1 MIHVRKRQPR
11 TGQGARRE
19 AGTNQERLPSCPR
32 LGSDRN
38 AYARILNALD
48 MITASEISAA
58 MPLPFPRG
66 GV

>member
-1 MIHVRKRQPR
+1 MRAASDNCERAKARGAKLGR
-11 TGQGARRE
+11 TKNVFE
-19 AGTNQERLPSCPR
+19 AAPR
-32 LGSDRN
+32 LGIDRS